1 MIHDTPSQRL
11 IVVLGM
17 HRSGTSALARALKV
31 FGADLGADL
40 LPPVPGNNERGFWE
54 DRQIV
59 AINDAVLGRLG
70 LAWDAIAPVDAA
82 ALAGDRMADLRL
94 RAVAHLRQRLDDTP
108 VFAVKDPRM
117 CRLLPFWR
125 DVFAHIGVRVDLV
138 MSLRNPVSVAQ
149 SLLRRDGIPAA
160 KAYVL
165 WLQHVTSMV
174 LDAPAGAGRER
185 TQRCVVVEYE
195 RLLAT
200 PEPQL
205 ERLAHALELPFDAQ
219 SEASREY
226 VEAFLDAGLDHGGY
240 LERDLEA
247 IPGSPGEVLAI
258 YRELRQAAT
267 GGHGIPDASESACR
281 EWRSRA
287 RALAP
292 LLEHC
297 WEQEQRASQSADR
310 FARLEKELH
319 ATRELLA
326 DRQARVVALSK
337 LQKALDEELPEPLGR
352 HLRAIAMEAAERTE
366 GRLRA
371 MAKEVVDGA
380 EAQAARSRL
389 AALAERLEA
398 AGVALEAQVDANVRA
413 EASLKEAIQQLEQH
427 RLAWQQ
433 GLSERSEEIAR
444 LSHLL
449 LQAQDHGH
457 RLESELMRSR
467 ARETALQQD
476 RDAAAVRAGAA
487 EQRLAGLLASWSWR
501 LSAPLRWPGSA
512 LQWLRPSRW
521 RRLADRRA
529 VAGSGLFD
537 GDWYL
542 ARYPDVLA
550 ARSDPLDHYLAQG
563 AAEGRDPGPGFST
576 QRYLADN
583 PDVASAGMNPLLHY
597 VRHGRAEGRE
607 PTGAVG

>member
-1 MIHDTPSQRL
+1 
-11 IVVLGM
+11 
-17 HRSGTSALARALKV
+17 
-31 FGADLGADL
+31 
-40 LPPVPGNNERGFWE
+40 
-54 DRQIV
+54 
-59 AINDAVLGRLG
+59 
-70 LAWDAIAPVDAA
+70 
-82 ALAGDRMADLRL
+82 
-94 RAVAHLRQRLDDTP
+94 
-108 VFAVKDPRM
+108 
-117 CRLLPFWR
+117 
-125 DVFAHIGVRVDLV
+125 
-138 MSLRNPVSVAQ
+138 
-149 SLLRRDGIPAA
+149 
-160 KAYVL
+160 
-165 WLQHVTSMV
+165 
-174 LDAPAGAGRER
+174 
-185 TQRCVVVEYE
+185 
-195 RLLAT
+195 
-200 PEPQL
+200 
-205 ERLAHALELPFDAQ
+205 
-219 SEASREY
+219 
-226 VEAFLDAGLDHGGY
+226 
-240 LERDLEA
+240 
-247 IPGSPGEVLAI
+247 
-258 YRELRQAAT
+258 
-267 GGHGIPDASESACR
+267 
-281 EWRSRA
+281 
-287 RALAP
+287 
-292 LLEHC
+292 
-297 WEQEQRASQSADR
+297 
-310 FARLEKELH
+310 
-319 ATRELLA
+319 
-326 DRQARVVALSK
+326 RQARVVALSK

-537 GDWYL
+537 G
-542 ARYPDVLA
+542 
-550 ARSDPLDHYLAQG
+550 
-563 AAEGRDPGPGFST
+563 
-576 QRYLADN
+576 
-583 PDVASAGMNPLLHY
+583 
-597 VRHGRAEGRE
+597 
-607 PTGAVG
+607 